1 MIVLFPCHP
10 LDQKQADEP
19 FQSEHQ
25 VLKSSNVRCSLFD
38 FDALALE
45 EFKPKPELNSEDLVL
60 YRGWMLNPNSYN
72 SLVKMVQETGAKM
85 ITSTEEFVL
94 SHHLPHWYQS
104 CKDLT
109 PESVFLSVEADIV
122 LESEKLNWQKYF
134 VKDYVKSNYDER
146 GSIANSPSEVAE
158 IVNLIKEHRG
168 DIEGVIALRKVEQF
182 RQETETRYFILGNK
196 IYSPNASIPP
206 IVEEISK
213 RDRAQF
219 YSVDIIENFEGV
231 HRLIEIGDGQVSD
244 KKTWNTEDFC
254 NLIAENA

>member
-60 YRGWMLNPNSYN
+60 YRGWMLNPFSYAG
-72 SLVKMVQETGAKM
+72 LVKMVQETGAKM

-109 PESVFLSVEADIV
+109 PESG
-122 LESEKLNWQKYF
+122 N
-134 VKDYVKSNYDER
+134 
-146 GSIANSPSEVAE
+146 
-158 IVNLIKEHRG
+158 
-168 DIEGVIALRKVEQF
+168 
-182 RQETETRYFILGNK
+182 IL
-196 IYSPNASIPP
+196 
-206 IVEEISK
+206 
-213 RDRAQF
+213 
-219 YSVDIIENFEGV
+219 
-231 HRLIEIGDGQVSD
+231 
-244 KKTWNTEDFC
+244 
-254 NLIAENA
+254 